1 MIVILVVNIYITIS
15 FFGNCL
21 SIARQWTKI
30 RQKTNHFFPKSFST
44 FGMNAINFLDADP
57 ETRID
62 PMATVFPRVTKCTYR
77 KYGPSGTIQNHDAMC
92 VMPINIVNEK
102 IYVFLWFWLILM
114 SALSVFSVIHHIFMM
129 VTPSVNKMV
138 LRSRR

>member
-1 MIVILVVNIYITIS
+1 
-15 FFGNCL
+15 
-21 SIARQWTKI
+21 
-30 RQKTNHFFPKSFST
+30 
-44 FGMNAINFLDADP
+44 MNAINFLDADP

-114 SALSVFSVIHHIFMM
+114 SALSVFSVIYHIFMM